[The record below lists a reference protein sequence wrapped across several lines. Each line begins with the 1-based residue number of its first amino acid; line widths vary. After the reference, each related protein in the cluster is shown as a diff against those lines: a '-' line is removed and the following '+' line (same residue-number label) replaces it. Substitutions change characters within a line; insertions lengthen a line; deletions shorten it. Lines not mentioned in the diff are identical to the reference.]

1 MKDPSLLHNLAAA
14 RAYRMVLDRLR
25 PILDAWMASQGD
37 LGAQTE
43 LDATQHLLNNR
54 KKTQNAKQ

>member
-1 MKDPSLLHNLAAA
+1 MHNLAAA
-14 RAYRMVLDRLR
+14 PAYRKVLDRMR
-25 PILDAWMASQGD
+25 PKLDAWMASQGD